1 MKIAVIGASGRQGS
15 RIVNEAVD
23 RGHTVTGIARNADKV
38 PSRAGVTA
46 KAGDINDPGSVAQ
59 LLKGHDA
66 VISSVRFAQTNA
78 ANVLSAV
85 KQSGVKRLLVVGGAS
100 SLEVS
105 PGVRLIDTPGFP
117 EAARPEAQAGI
128 EFLDAIRNERELD
141 WVFVSPGALLQ
152 PGERLGRYRLER
164 DTLLKDE
171 NGKSGIS
178 MEDFAIAMID
188 ELENHKHSRTRFHV
202 AY

>member
-1 MKIAVIGASGRQGS
+1 MKVAIIGASGRQGS
-15 RIVNEAVD
+15 RILNEAVD
-23 RGHTVTGIARNADKV
+23 RGHTVTGIARSADKV
-38 PSRAGVTA
+38 PSRPGATA
-46 KAGDINDPGSVAQ
+46 KAGDVNDPAGMAP

-66 VISSVRFAQTNA
+66 VISSVRFAQTKA

-85 KQSGVKRLLVVGGAS
+85 KQAGVKRLLVVGGAS

-105 PGVRLIDTPGFP
+105 PGVKLIDTPGFP
-117 EAARPEAQAGI
+117 EAAKPEALAGI

-141 WVFVSPGALLQ
+141 WVFVSPGALLA
-152 PGERLGRYRLER
+152 PGERLGKYRLGR

-171 NGKSGIS
+171 GGKSGIS
-178 MEDFAIAMID
+178 MEDFAIAMVD
-188 ELENHKHSRTRFHV
+188 ELENHKHSRMRFHV